1 MADHAFWTADV
12 RFIISLAAILVLGTS
27 AHHIPRNKQRVLVL
41 VQDHVSPITRGRIAA
56 CLVVDEER
64 AARIVQGV
72 VVNREDDADDE
83 DGDNEDD

>member
-1 MADHAFWTADV
+1 M
-12 RFIISLAAILVLGTS
+12 
-27 AHHIPRNKQRVLVL
+27 
-41 VQDHVSPITRGRIAA
+41 QDHVSPITRGRIAA